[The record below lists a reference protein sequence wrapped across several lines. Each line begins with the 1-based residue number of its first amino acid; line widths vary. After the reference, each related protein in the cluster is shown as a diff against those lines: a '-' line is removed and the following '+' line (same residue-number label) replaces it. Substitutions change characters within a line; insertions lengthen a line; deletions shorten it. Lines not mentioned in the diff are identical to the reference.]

1 MATEQKLV
9 YMLEDDSDDRY
20 ITTSTIEELNLPIEV
35 TFFSKS
41 YQFLEFLSTAQR
53 ASLLLVDYNSNPD
66 NGLAVLIKVKE
77 MDVHKGT
84 PLIILSDS
92 SVSKYKDECYAF
104 GASSFIQKP
113 SRLKK
118 TKEVIQLF
126 FNYWITIAEV

>member
-1 MATEQKLV
+1 MSVEQKLV

-20 ITTSTIEELNLPIEV
+20 ITTSTIEELGIPIDIK
-35 TFFSKS
+35 FFSKS
-41 YQFLEFLSTAQR
+41 NQFLEFLSTAKKS
-53 ASLLLVDYNSNPD
+53 SLILVDYNSNPD
-66 NGLAVLIKVKE
+66 NGLAVLKKIKE

-92 SVSKYKDECYAF
+92 SVSKYKYECYAL

-113 SRLKK
+113 SKLKK

-126 FNYWITIAEV
+126 FTYWIKIAEV

>member
-1 MATEQKLV
+1 MAVEQKLV

-20 ITTSTIEELNLPIEV
+20 ITTSTIEELDLPIKIK
-35 TFFSKS
+35 FFSKS
-41 YQFLEFLSTAQR
+41 YQFLEFLSTAKK
-53 ASLLLVDYNSNPD
+53 SSIILVDYNSNPD
-66 NGLAVLIKVKE
+66 NGLAVLKKIKE

-92 SVSKYKDECYAF
+92 SLSKYRDECYAL

-118 TKEVIQLF
+118 TKEVIHLF
-126 FNYWITIAEV
+126 FTYWITIAEV

>member
-1 MATEQKLV
+1 MAIEHKIV

-20 ITTSTIEELNLPIEV
+20 ITTSTIEESGLPIDV
-35 TFFSKS
+35 KFFSKS
-41 YQFLEFLSTAQR
+41 YQFLEFLSTAKKS
-53 ASLLLVDYNSNPD
+53 SLILVDYNSNPD
-66 NGLAVLIKVKE
+66 NGLAVLKKIKE

-92 SVSKYKDECYAF
+92 SVSKDKDECYAL

-126 FNYWITIAEV
+126 FSYWITIAEA

>member
-35 TFFSKS
+35 RFFSKS

-53 ASLLLVDYNSNPD
+53 SSLLLVDYNSNPD

>member
-35 TFFSKS
+35 KFFSKS
-41 YQFLEFLSTAQR
+41 YQFLEFLATAER
-53 ASLLLVDYNSNPD
+53 SSLILVDYNSKPD

-92 SVSKYKDECYAF
+92 SVSKYKDECYAS

-126 FNYWITIAEV
+126 FSYWITIAEA